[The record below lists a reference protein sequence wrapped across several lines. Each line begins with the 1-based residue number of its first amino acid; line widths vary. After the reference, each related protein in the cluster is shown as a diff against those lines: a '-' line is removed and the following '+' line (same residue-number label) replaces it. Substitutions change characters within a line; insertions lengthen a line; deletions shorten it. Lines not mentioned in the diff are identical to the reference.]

1 MARSPEE
8 TRPAFTDVAIVS
20 ALPGQKRRRL
30 PAASAA
36 FSPEISPTIGY
47 WPLIV
52 NKIMGSVRY
61 ILADS
66 RATPIVPRRRGL
78 TIGLTAVA
86 ALLLHCASCSR
97 HEASDGPSPALRV
110 ALLTPG
116 PVSDAGWNAAAFDG
130 LQLIKGQLGAETAM
144 VQTTSPA
151 DFEDAFRDF
160 GSRGFNLIFAHGF
173 EYTDAA
179 LKVAKFF
186 PQTFF
191 VVTSGSGSSANV
203 ASLTFKIEEAAY
215 VEGVI
220 AGVLSKT
227 GVVGAVGGIEL
238 PAIRLTFEG
247 FKRGFRSV
255 RPDGRVLVS
264 FIGSFE
270 DVGAA
275 KEAALAQI
283 SQGADLLFHNADA
296 AGLGVFQAAGQAH
309 IFAFGANRNQNDVA
323 PDVVLASAVT
333 DIPQAFLKIAE
344 QVKDKTFHPAM
355 LEFGMKDG
363 MVGVV
368 MNPRLANR
376 LPAAALKLAHES
388 EDQIMSG
395 KITFDSRMP
404 AGG

>member
-1 MARSPEE
+1 VQLSGLSGC
-8 TRPAFTDVAIVS
+8 TRHDASGSAPPAF
-20 ALPGQKRRRL
+20 
-30 PAASAA
+30 
-36 FSPEISPTIGY
+36 
-47 WPLIV
+47 
-52 NKIMGSVRY
+52 
-61 ILADS
+61 
-66 RATPIVPRRRGL
+66 
-78 TIGLTAVA
+78 
-86 ALLLHCASCSR
+86 
-97 HEASDGPSPALRV
+97 RV

-130 LQLIKGQLGAETAM
+130 LQLIKSRLGAETAM

-179 LKVAKFF
+179 LKSAKDF
-186 PQTFF
+186 PNTEF
-191 VVTSGSGSSANV
+191 VVTSGSGASRNA

-220 AGVLSKT
+220 AGALSKS

-238 PAIRLTFEG
+238 PTIRLTFEG
-247 FKRGFRSV
+247 FRRGFLSV
-255 RPDGRVLVS
+255 RPKGRLLVS

-309 IFAFGANRNQNDVA
+309 IYAFGANRNQNDVA
-323 PDVVLASAVT
+323 PEVVLASAVT
-333 DIPQAFLKIAE
+333 DIPGAFLKIATE
-344 QVKDKTFHPAM
+344 VKAGTFHPAM
-355 LEFGMKDG
+355 LEFGMKEG
-363 MVGVV
+363 MVKVV
-368 MNPRLANR
+368 MNPRLVARIPN
-376 LPAAALKLAHES
+376 AALKLAQGS
-388 EDQIMSG
+388 EEQIISG
-395 KITFDSRMP
+395 KISFPSPP
-404 AGG
+404 ATGG